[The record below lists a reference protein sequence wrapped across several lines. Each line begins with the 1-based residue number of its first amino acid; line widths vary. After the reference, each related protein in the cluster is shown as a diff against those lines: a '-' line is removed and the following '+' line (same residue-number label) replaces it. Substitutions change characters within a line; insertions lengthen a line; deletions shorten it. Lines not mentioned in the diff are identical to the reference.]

1 MRLKTATG
9 SVMSGFAAMQ
19 RLGLA
24 AVAALSLLGAGAS
37 GALAARAVAP
47 MPEPR
52 ETAMAPLR
60 IADMDMPKLASREL
74 TILYLTG
81 VTRGHIVA
89 ALELATLG
97 LYDEAVLH
105 SRHPIDEMLVDLS
118 RLLSDEQSRELRRR
132 FDPFNEAV
140 ALKSDLEDLKVF
152 YDQLAGELDRIDDA
166 TRQQSTPAVERSLNL
181 IVLWLK
187 QAAHEYEEAWDGMR
201 LINPTEF
208 QDGFGF
214 HSVASVVLREI
225 MPELRRH
232 DATAAEEILVAFER
246 LKDAWPSVVPPVR
259 PKLTRALF
267 MAQIAIIEIN
277 ARRFA
282 PITP

>member
-1 MRLKTATG
+1 MRLRTATG
-9 SVMSGFAAMQ
+9 SIRAVFAAMH

-24 AVAALSLLGAGAS
+24 AVAALSLLNAGAS

-52 ETAMAPLR
+52 HAHVAPLR
-60 IADMDMPKLASREL
+60 YADMEMPKLASREL

-81 VTRGHIVA
+81 VTRGHVVA

-140 ALKSDLEDLKVF
+140 ALKSSLKDLKSF
-152 YDQLAGELDRIDDA
+152 YDQLALELDEIDAA

-201 LINPTEF
+201 LVNPTEF

-214 HSVASVVLREI
+214 HSVANAALLEI
-225 MPELRRH
+225 MPELRRR
-232 DATAAEEILVAFER
+232 DATGAEEILVAFER